1 MVGILG
7 SLVFLN
13 KLEKNGIYFF
23 LEFVFVELKFKSK
36 ERFKIEV

>member
-13 KLEKNGIYFF
+13 KLEKMGYIF